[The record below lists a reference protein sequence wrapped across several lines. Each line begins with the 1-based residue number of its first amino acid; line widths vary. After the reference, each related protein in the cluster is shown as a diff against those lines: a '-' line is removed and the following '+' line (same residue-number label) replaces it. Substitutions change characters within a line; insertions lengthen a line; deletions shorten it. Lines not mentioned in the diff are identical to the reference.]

1 MSAVGHRRSG
11 ALHLVMLLSGAA
23 GLGYEIVWTRVLAS
37 FLGHEVI
44 AVLAVLSAFFT
55 GLALGA
61 HVLHERIRR
70 SAHPVHWYAALE
82 IVIALWALVLVRAA
96 PAAAGVI
103 AMAMGPTP
111 ATWLHWSLAF
121 GASFVL
127 LLPATCA
134 MGATLPA
141 MERIVATTTGASRCL
156 PGLYAANT
164 AGAVFGTLLA
174 TFVLLPAVG
183 NSRTLCALA
192 LLNLGCAAAIFL
204 AGRRDTAF
212 SPATGPAPSAAS
224 APRHLLPVLFATG
237 LLGVGFEVL
246 VVRVLAQVLENT
258 VYTFGVVLAVYLLG
272 TALGAAWW
280 QRRRPDADVR
290 RTLDAL
296 LPAAAVTCLA
306 AIILLWFSRELH
318 GALLSMFGA
327 GPLAGIAVEMA
338 LAAAVLLAPTLA
350 MGALF
355 SHLVQ
360 ATRIDL
366 GRALAANTLGAAL
379 APVVVGI
386 LILPAAGAKSAA
398 LALAS
403 GYLLLVSRRAWRRPA
418 MPALAASTLALW
430 TFTPALHLVTV
441 PQGGKLVHHVDGS
454 MAAVSVVDDTA
465 GTRQLKVDERFTMGG
480 TATRYSD
487 RRQAHIPLLLHPAPR
502 DALFLGLGPGMT
514 FAAAA
519 AHPGLAA
526 TGVELLPEILPLLAL
541 FDPLFA
547 DLPAHAPRL
556 RVVAADARR
565 YVSAT
570 PERYDVIVADLF
582 HPSRDGA
589 GTLYTREH
597 FAAVRGRLREG
608 GLFCQWLPLYQLD
621 LPTLRLIV
629 RTFLK
634 EFPRAE
640 LHLGHLSLGMPI
652 IALVG
657 YRDATPQALAG
668 HLAPRLADPRL
679 AAELREMRL
688 DSDFALLGGLL
699 AGAEE
704 LHDFAGPGPFN
715 TDDLP
720 RVTYQAPSF
729 VYQTQAPAERRVLA
743 LLDELSTATATAT
756 APGDAGE
763 DGFTQRLGRY
773 REARDA
779 FLRAGAGI
787 PPDPDPRRLLE
798 RTREPLLRIVRM
810 SPDFDPAYRPLLGLA
825 GALYESDPQLTLAL
839 LRELESANPGR
850 TEARALRES
859 LFGG

>member
-1 MSAVGHRRSG
+1 MSATGHHRSR
-11 ALHLVMLLSGAA
+11 ALHLVMLMSGAA

-61 HVLHERIRR
+61 LVLHDRIRR
-70 SAHPVHWYAALE
+70 SAHPVRWYAALE
-82 IVIALWALVLVRAA
+82 IVIALWALVLMTAT
-96 PAAAGVI
+96 PTAAGLLAI
-103 AMAMGPTP
+103 AMGPTP
-111 ATWLHWSLAF
+111 EAWLHWSLAF

-141 MERIVATTTGASRCL
+141 MERIIATTTGAARCL

-183 NSRTLCALA
+183 NSRTLCAFA

-204 AGRRDTAF
+204 ASRRDSTP
-212 SPATGPAPSAAS
+212 SRATGKTPNAAAP
-224 APRHLLPVLFATG
+224 PRHLLPVLFATG

-258 VYTFGVVLAVYLLG
+258 VYTFGSVLAVYLLG
-272 TALGAAWW
+272 TALGAAYW
-280 QRRRPDADVR
+280 QRRRPAADFR
-290 RTLDAL
+290 RTLDGL
-296 LPAAAVTCLA
+296 LLATTMTCLV
-306 AIILLWFSRELH
+306 AIILLWFSRGLH
-318 GALLSMFGA
+318 GVLLSTFGA
-327 GPLAGIAVEMA
+327 GPFAGIAAEIA

-360 ATRIDL
+360 AARIDL

-379 APVVVGI
+379 APLVVGV

-398 LALAS
+398 LALAA
-403 GYLLLVSRRAWRRPA
+403 GYLLLLSRRAWRRPA

-441 PQGGKLVHHVDGS
+441 PPGGRLVHHVDGS
-454 MAAVSVVDDTA
+454 MAAVSIVDDAA

-570 PERYDVIVADLF
+570 RKHYDVIVADLF

-597 FAAVRGRLREG
+597 FAAVRARLREG

-621 LPTLRLIV
+621 LPTLRLIA
-629 RTFLK
+629 RTFLQ

-652 IALVG
+652 VALVG
-657 YRDATPQALAG
+657 YRDAPTQARAG
-668 HLAPRLADPRL
+668 HLAPRMADQHL
-679 AAELREMRL
+679 AAELRAVRL

-699 AGAEE
+699 ARADRLRE
-704 LHDFAGPGPFN
+704 FASSGPIN

-729 VYQTQAPAERRVLA
+729 VYQAQEPAERRVLA
-743 LLDELSTATATAT
+743 LLDELSTAH
-756 APGDAGE
+756 GHAGE
-763 DGFTQRLGRY
+763 DEFTRRLARY

-779 FLRAGAGI
+779 FLRAGAGV

-810 SPDFDPAYRPLLGLA
+810 SHDFDPAYRPLLGLA

>member
-1 MSAVGHRRSG
+1 V
-11 ALHLVMLLSGAA
+11 LHLVMLLSGVA
-23 GLGYEIVWTRVLAS
+23 GLGYEIVWTRLLAS
-37 FLGHEVI
+37 FLGHEMV

-61 HVLHERIRR
+61 HLLHGRLRR
-70 SAHPVHWYAALE
+70 SAHPVRWYAALE
-82 IVIALWALVLVRAA
+82 TVIALWALVLVTAA
-96 PAAAGVI
+96 PAAARLT
-103 AMAMGPTP
+103 ALAMGPTP
-111 ATWLHWSLAF
+111 PAWLHWSLAF

-141 MERIVATTTGASRCL
+141 MERIVATTTGAARSL

-174 TFVLLPAVG
+174 TFVLLPALG
-183 NSRTLCALA
+183 NAHTLYVLA
-192 LLNLGCAAAIFL
+192 LLNLGCAAAIFV
-204 AGRRDTAF
+204 AARRNAAAPGEVSTV
-212 SPATGPAPSAAS
+212 PADVAP
-224 APRHLLPVLFATG
+224 PHHTLPMLFATG

-258 VYTFGVVLAVYLLG
+258 VYTFGAVLAVYLLG
-272 TALGAAWW
+272 TALGAAYW
-280 QRRRPDADVR
+280 QRRRPGPDAKHTSD
-290 RTLDAL
+290 TLL
-296 LPAAAVTCLA
+296 LATAATCLA
-306 AIILLWFSRELH
+306 AIVLLWFARELH
-318 GALLSMFGA
+318 GALLAAFGDRAVA
-327 GPLAGIAVEMA
+327 GLAAELGLAG
-338 LAAAVLLAPTLA
+338 AVLLAPTFA

-355 SHLVQ
+355 SQLVH
-360 ATRIDL
+360 AARADL

-379 APVVVGI
+379 APLVVGV
-386 LILPAAGAKSAA
+386 LLLPAAGAKFAA

-403 GYLLLVSRRAWRRPA
+403 GYLPMASGRAWRRPA

-519 AHPGLAA
+519 AHPSLAA

-570 PERYDVIVADLF
+570 PELYDVIVADLF

-657 YRDATPQALAG
+657 YRDAPPQALAG

-743 LLDELSTATATAT
+743 LLDELSTAT